1 VRLFLDRA
9 RAVDPSFNLTTA
21 NARAIAALCFHLDGL
36 PLALELA
43 ASRVSVIPVAVL
55 ERRLT
60 ERFRLLVGGDRA
72 ALTRL
77 QTLKATLD
85 WSYDLLSPEQRAL
98 FNRLSVFSGG
108 ATLGAVEAVCAAP
121 PMTQQDILPLLGELV
136 DQSMVVF
143 DNSATEP
150 RYRLLET
157 VREYAHERLAEVGES
172 DAIGSAHQRWALEL
186 TSPAQPRRAAPGW
199 LDAYRRLAADMDNVR
214 VALERSLVG
223 DPATALELVHNL
235 WPYWLWDGHLVE
247 GRAWLEAALAAD
259 PDPTVLRAWTLMG
272 LGALLGRTGDTARHA
287 QRGAEALTLARGL
300 GDATATGWALQNLG
314 IAHWASDQLVLAME
328 DFRAA
333 VEIGRSAFP
342 AGEATAEHAIAAVCW
357 TMGDRAE
364 ARRHIDYALALAAG
378 LADDAILPPTLD
390 VAFEVI
396 RVDPV
401 LDVPQLVMEE
411 NASAF
416 RDTDRHAAI
425 GYTLANR
432 GTMARIDGD
441 TGAAVRDFEVALATF
456 RDRRDSRGEA
466 VIEARLG
473 TLARDAGDPDL
484 AREHLVRAL
493 AIRRDIGDARG
504 VSVTEAILGDLEI
517 SCGRLDDAGQL
528 LESSLA
534 AARRRADLWNIGA
547 ALSYG
552 AGLALVRGDVAT
564 ARRNLEEG
572 VETARRSGRPRHV
585 GWLELRLAALDRLA
599 GDDPGPRAESA
610 ERTLTAIGDGIGAAA
625 AHAVASLQQTPPS
638 KARAP
643 RSH

>member
-1 VRLFLDRA
+1 MA
-9 RAVDPSFNLTTA
+9 
-21 NARAIAALCFHLDGL
+21 G
-36 PLALELA
+36 
-43 ASRVSVIPVAVL
+43 
-55 ERRLT
+55 
-60 ERFRLLVGGDRA
+60 
-72 ALTRL
+72 
-77 QTLKATLD
+77 
-85 WSYDLLSPEQRAL
+85 
-98 FNRLSVFSGG
+98 
-108 ATLGAVEAVCAAP
+108 
-121 PMTQQDILPLLGELV
+121 
-136 DQSMVVF
+136 
-143 DNSATEP
+143 
-150 RYRLLET
+150 
-157 VREYAHERLAEVGES
+157 
-172 DAIGSAHQRWALEL
+172 
-186 TSPAQPRRAAPGW
+186 
-199 LDAYRRLAADMDNVR
+199 
-214 VALERSLVG
+214 
-223 DPATALELVHNL
+223 
-235 WPYWLWDGHLVE
+235 
-247 GRAWLEAALAAD
+247 
-259 PDPTVLRAWTLMG
+259 
-272 LGALLGRTGDTARHA
+272 
-287 QRGAEALTLARGL
+287 
-300 GDATATGWALQNLG
+300 ATATGWALQNLG